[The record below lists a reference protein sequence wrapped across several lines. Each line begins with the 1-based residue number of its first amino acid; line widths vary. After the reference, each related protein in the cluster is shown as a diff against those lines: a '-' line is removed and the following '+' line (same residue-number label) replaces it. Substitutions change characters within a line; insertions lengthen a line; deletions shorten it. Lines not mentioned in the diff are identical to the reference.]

1 MWIDELSDRD
11 RVRVSYRYLEHLMIV
26 YFGEDWF
33 DEYESD
39 EAASIADYIRR
50 TEEVDRRE
58 TLNELDRMRDES
70 ESPEQFERDFR
81 YLSWAYG
88 PPGGATRYRDFAD
101 RLADRIRASLD

>member
-1 MWIDELSDRD
+1 MWSDTTERD
-11 RVRVSYRYLEHLMIV
+11 RVRVRYRYISQLMGM

>member
-1 MWIDELSDRD
+1 LNDIEARD
-11 RVRVSYRYLEHLMIV
+11 LVRLRYRYLFKLVVV

-33 DEYESD
+33 DDYDSD
-39 EAASIADYIRR
+39 EEAAMADFLSH

-88 PPGGATRYRDFAD
+88 PPGGATPYRDFAD

>member
-1 MWIDELSDRD
+1 MNDIEARD
-11 RVRVSYRYLEHLMIV
+11 LVRLRYRYLFKLVVV

-88 PPGGATRYRDFAD
+88 PPGGATPYRDFAD